1 MEKIRRKMEKEGVTK
16 LDAEIKVIEVDAKMY
31 VMEKQK

>member
-1 MEKIRRKMEKEGVTK
+1 MEKEGVTK
-16 LDAEIKVIEVDAKMY
+16 LDAEINVIEVDAKMN